1 MQYYFSTI
9 WGIYSYKAW
18 IHSLS
23 TKIYDLFFVSQT
35 YSRDKHDKDHVGL
48 MNREVDNQKDP
59 NDDISGDISEDD
71 FSQNQLNSIA
81 PIPVEQLG
89 KHAFIFIIF

>member
-1 MQYYFSTI
+1 MS
-9 WGIYSYKAW
+9 
-18 IHSLS
+18 
-23 TKIYDLFFVSQT
+23 
-35 YSRDKHDKDHVGL
+35 
-48 MNREVDNQKDP
+48 REVDNQKDP